1 MKNNVFDFISILF
14 PFIIF
19 SSAIYNSINSD
30 HILSVS
36 LLSSSFIE
44 KLIKKCTKNIDVF
57 KRPNGAN
64 NCDIFNCNGNVSDL
78 PGFPSGHVATV
89 SVFMHYIWFKYNDCK
104 CLFLYPYYLIP
115 IYIMSIA
122 RIEKKCHYPNQT
134 FAGYILGVIISFI
147 FKEIY
152 IVS

>member
-1 MKNNVFDFISILF
+1 MKNNLFDFISILF
-14 PFIIF
+14 PFIIYSF
-19 SSAIYNSINSD
+19 AIHNSINND
-30 HILSVS
+30 HILSTC
-36 LLSSSFIE
+36 LLTSSFIE
-44 KLIKKCTKNIDVF
+44 KLIKKCTINIDIF
-57 KRPNGAN
+57 KRPKDAC

-104 CLFLYPYYLIP
+104 CLLLYPYYLIP

-147 FKEIY
+147 YKELY
-152 IVS
+152 ISS